1 MEERIGSASN
11 HHLLSKLFGQ
21 YDSQSRFS
29 ASSVATKTRKTG
41 LSTCLLV
48 FVLSVFAAAVSA
60 KILINEVDVD
70 QQGTDNAE
78 FVELFDGG
86 DGNTDLSSLVLVF
99 FNGNKDTVYRAFNL
113 DGFETNEAGYF
124 VLCGDNQNVEHCDN
138 DVSPDR
144 NLIQNGAD
152 AVALYNG
159 DKANFPTGTTLP
171 TTNPIDAIVYDTD
184 EPDDPGLL
192 PLLMDNQ
199 PQINEGNS
207 RTATKHSNQRCPN
220 GSGGKRE
227 TATYAQFPPTP
238 GTKNVCGNAAPT
250 TVGNI
255 PPKTLTIGET
265 YTLDVS
271 QYFSD
276 PNDTLTYTAT
286 SSDPDIV
293 SITISNGI
301 MKMIRK

>member
-1 MEERIGSASN
+1 MQWHSIG
-11 HHLLSKLFGQ
+11 
-21 YDSQSRFS
+21 
-29 ASSVATKTRKTG
+29 
-41 LSTCLLV
+41 
-48 FVLSVFAAAVSA
+48 
-60 KILINEVDVD
+60 
-70 QQGTDNAE
+70 
-78 FVELFDGG
+78 
-86 DGNTDLSSLVLVF
+86 
-99 FNGNKDTVYRAFNL
+99 
-113 DGFETNEAGYF
+113 
-124 VLCGDNQNVEHCDN
+124 
-138 DVSPDR
+138 
-144 NLIQNGAD
+144 
-152 AVALYNG
+152 G
-159 DKANFPTGTTLP
+159 DKANFPTGTTP
-171 TTNPIDAIVYDTD
+171 TTTNLIDAIVYDTND
-184 EPDDPGLL
+184 EDDLGLL

-199 PQINEGNS
+199 PQISEGNS

-255 PPKTLTIGET
+255 LPKTLTIGET

>member
-41 LSTCLLV
+41 LSTGLLV

-70 QQGTDNAE
+70 QPGTDNAE

-86 DGNTDLSSLVLVF
+86 DGNTDLSNLVLVF
-99 FNGNKDTVYRAFNL
+99 FNGNKDTVYSAFNL

-152 AVALYNG
+152 AVALYRRG
-159 DKANFPTGTTLP
+159 
-171 TTNPIDAIVYDTD
+171 
-184 EPDDPGLL
+184 
-192 PLLMDNQ
+192 
-199 PQINEGNS
+199 
-207 RTATKHSNQRCPN
+207 
-220 GSGGKRE
+220 
-227 TATYAQFPPTP
+227 
-238 GTKNVCGNAAPT
+238 
-250 TVGNI
+250 
-255 PPKTLTIGET
+255 
-265 YTLDVS
+265 
-271 QYFSD
+271 
-276 PNDTLTYTAT
+276 
-286 SSDPDIV
+286 
-293 SITISNGI
+293 
-301 MKMIRK
+301 